1 MNNIFIDTD
10 IILDLLTQRKP
21 HYLFAARLFELIED
35 NKVVAFTSP
44 IILANIYYISA
55 RLTSHKK
62 ALDNIRKLISF
73 LKIITVD
80 EQIMTLALNS
90 NFKDFE
96 DSIQYYAAKK
106 HGLSILV
113 TRNKSDYK
121 VSDMTICTAEEFI
134 KMWSSQSNN

>member
-121 VSDMTICTAEEFI
+121 VSDMMICTAEEFI

>member
-121 VSDMTICTAEEFI
+121 VNDMMICTAEEFI